1 MRLYK
6 ELERVNKM
14 AEKTF
19 EQALSELET
28 LVKELENGEI
38 ELNEAVKKYNDGM
51 KLSKHC
57 HDLLKDA
64 ENVIVKMMKD
74 DELVDFNE

>member
-1 MRLYK
+1 MT
-6 ELERVNKM
+6 
-14 AEKTF
+14 EKTF
-19 EQALSELET
+19 EKALSELET

-57 HDLLKDA
+57 HDL
-64 ENVIVKMMKD
+64 
-74 DELVDFNE
+74 

>member
-1 MRLYK
+1 
-6 ELERVNKM
+6 M

-19 EQALSELET
+19 EQALQELET
-28 LVKELENGEI
+28 LVKELENGDI
-38 ELNEAVKKYNDGM
+38 ELNKAVEKYNEGM
-51 KLSKHC
+51 KLSKYC

-74 DELVDFNE
+74 DQLVDFKE

>member
-1 MRLYK
+1 
-6 ELERVNKM
+6 M

-38 ELNEAVKKYNDGM
+38 ELNEAVKKYNEGM
-51 KLSKHC
+51 KLSKYC

-64 ENVIVKMMKD
+64 ESVIVKLMKD

>member
-1 MRLYK
+1 
-6 ELERVNKM
+6 M

-19 EQALSELET
+19 EQALQELET
-28 LVKELENGEI
+28 LVRELENGEI
-38 ELNEAVKKYNDGM
+38 ELNQAVKKYNEGM
-51 KLSKHC
+51 KLSKYC

-74 DELVDFNE
+74 DELVDFKE

>member
-1 MRLYK
+1 MSKEKSFEKALE
-6 ELERVNKM
+6 ELEV
-14 AEKTF
+14 
-19 EQALSELET
+19 

-38 ELNEAVKKYNDGM
+38 ELSEAVKKYNEGM
-51 KLSKHC
+51 QLSKHC

>member
-1 MRLYK
+1 MS
-6 ELERVNKM
+6 
-14 AEKTF
+14 EKSF
-19 EQALSELET
+19 EQALEELEG

-38 ELNEAVKKYNDGM
+38 ELSEAVKKYNDGM

-64 ENVIVKMMKD
+64 EGVIVKMMKD
-74 DELVDFNE
+74 DELVDFSK

>member
-1 MRLYK
+1 MSEEKSFEKALE
-6 ELERVNKM
+6 ELEV
-14 AEKTF
+14 
-19 EQALSELET
+19 

-38 ELNEAVKKYNDGM
+38 ELSKAVNKYNEGM
-51 KLSKHC
+51 QLSKYC

-74 DELVDFNE
+74 DKLVDFNE

>member
-1 MRLYK
+1 
-6 ELERVNKM
+6 M

-19 EQALSELET
+19 EQALSELEN

-38 ELNEAVKKYNDGM
+38 ELNEAVKKYNEGM
-51 KLSKHC
+51 ELSKYC
-57 HDLLKDA
+57 HDLLSNA

-74 DELVDFNE
+74 DKLEDFNK